1 MRNFERAGVPR
12 SAAMKLVGHKT
23 EAIYRYAIAD
33 ESMLREAA
41 AKLAALHDAQREA
54 LRKVY
59 FAGPLASYDKE
70 LTKSARAE
78 GGRPTLRAPQL
89 IGKLRKEMVG
99 RDGIEPPTPG
109 FSVLAVNPRIVRH
122 FIELCFTARGASSRH
137 VAVGCSLE
145 QSVSDNLGDSHRVP
159 AIARSKMTTP
169 GSGCRHRHARD
180 GLRFQPTAR
189 TRATRPSLVS

>member
-1 MRNFERAGVPR
+1 MKAKPPKGKPGGPDPTPG
-12 SAAMKLVGHKT
+12 AA
-23 EAIYRYAIAD
+23 
-33 ESMLREAA
+33 
-41 AKLAALHDAQREA
+41 
-54 LRKVY
+54 
-59 FAGPLASYDKE
+59 
-70 LTKSARAE
+70 
-78 GGRPTLRAPQL
+78 
-89 IGKLRKEMVG
+89 
-99 RDGIEPPTPG
+99 IEPPTPG

-180 GLRFQPTAR
+180 GLRSQPTLR
-189 TRATRPSLVS
+189 MRATRPSLVS